1 MFCYNYSGE
10 QFLCAVMSIWNQ
22 LLNLLGFRAVSD
34 PRRYFLDSDIHDVL
48 AQLAD
53 QENRSAHDI
62 HADLL
67 AAGLAQRDSQNKLL
81 QRWESL
87 SSRERDV
94 TALTCLGYT
103 NRQIAA
109 KLLVSPDT
117 VKGYVRQVLVKFLLH
132 SKDELR
138 MLLKNW
144 DFSDW
149 GPKAQY

>member
-1 MFCYNYSGE
+1 MY
-10 QFLCAVMSIWNQ
+10 IWSR
-22 LLNLLGFRAVSD
+22 LLSALGFRHFSAS
-34 PRRYFLDSDIHDVL
+34 RHYELDETLHTALVD
-48 AQLAD
+48 LAD
-53 QENRSAHDI
+53 QEQRPEEDI

-67 AAGLAQRDSQNKLL
+67 AAGLAQRRSHNDLW
-81 QRWESL
+81 QRWETL

-109 KLLVSPDT
+109 KLRVSPDT
-117 VKGYVRQVLVKFLLH
+117 VKGYVRQVLAKFRLH

-138 MLLKNW
+138 MLLGNW